1 MLQNKEI
8 LGSDCLC
15 NLIRPYSIFQFMR
28 QVTQDSLI
36 QWEVLISS
44 DWIYNLVFFTV
55 QNSNCVSQEKILF
68 PHVRAV
74 PLLQWDQNA
83 KGMWLQRGAPRKNL
97 LLPWTKREY
106 QCLCTTELLQ
116 TEKDLPAAV
125 CSVLVLW
132 VSFPFN
138 IYYSIYLLNISQTSV
153 LWW

>member
-8 LGSDCLC
+8 LGSDRLC

-44 DWIYNLVFFTV
+44 DWTYSLVFFTV

-68 PHVRAV
+68 PHVHAV
-74 PLLQWDQNA
+74 PVLQWDQNA

-97 LLPWTKREY
+97 LLPWTKRES

-132 VSFPFN
+132 VSFPLN

-153 LWW
+153 L

>member
-8 LGSDCLC
+8 LGSDHLY
-15 NLIRPYSIFQFMR
+15 NLIRPCSIFQFMR

-36 QWEVLISS
+36 QGQVLIRF

-55 QNSNCVSQEKILF
+55 QSSNCVSQEKILF
-68 PHVRAV
+68 PHVHAV
-74 PLLQWDQNA
+74 PVLQWNQNA

-97 LLPWTKREY
+97 LLPWTKREPH
-106 QCLCTTELLQ
+106 CLCTTELLQ

-132 VSFPFN
+132 VSFSLSL
-138 IYYSIYLLNISQTSV
+138 YYSIYSLNISQTSV